1 MQGCSDMSG
10 FMAGDAEKVASYHG
24 TDSAACRCAANCRA
38 CSAVVCH
45 CPVLQIYGASSKS
58 CKIAPLLSSCL
69 LCLQGLRACAAGAEP
84 AELLIRCES
93 VCLQLLAPLKWLHVS
108 RCLCSG
114 SVCTHKYWP
123 LEVAAAIHTPSF
135 CVHHPTSAGRNAEA
149 APVFMLSVVVLL
161 QVGCDA
167 QPQVG
172 GTHGTLRW
180 LRFTPLM
187 AALRCIHRKHC
198 LRRHTFWRHTCLQP
212 PCWTMMPSAC
222 L

>member
-1 MQGCSDMSG
+1 MCCKLQGL
-10 FMAGDAEKVASYHG
+10 
-24 TDSAACRCAANCRA
+24 SAA
-38 CSAVVCH
+38 VCH
-45 CPVLQIYGASSKS
+45 CPVMQIYGASSKI
-58 CKIAPLLSSCL
+58 CKIAPLLSFCL

-108 RCLCSG
+108 RCLCFG
-114 SVCTHKYWP
+114 SVCTHKCWP
-123 LEVAAAIHTPSF
+123 LEVAAAIHTPPF

-167 QPQVG
+167 QPQAG

-198 LRRHTFWRHTCLQP
+198 LRRHILAPHMLAATLLDHNAISLPVTSLSV
-212 PCWTMMPSAC
+212 PCRMRTTWATSP
-222 L
+222 LI